1 MSLSRTFLRGLLESE
16 EGQRRLTEIWDE
28 VTTKRTQTVTVSEKT
43 IVYGPDSPQERATL
57 AKRGLKHETIRKVPV
72 EVEVYPLRDL
82 DRLLGLALSFGVGKP
97 PEEKKIEVNINQRIE
112 EMTDAELA
120 AVAEYRELPPAD

>member
-1 MSLSRTFLRGLLESE
+1 MSTSRKFLRGLLESE
-16 EGQRRLTEIWDE
+16 EGQRRLQEIWDE
-28 VTTKRTQTVTVSEKT
+28 VTTKRVQTITVAEKT
-43 IVYGPDSPQERATL
+43 IVYGPDTPQERAKL
-57 AKRGLKHETIRKVPV
+57 AKKGLRNETIRKVPV

-97 PEEKKIEVNINQRIE
+97 PEEKKVEININQRIE

-120 AVAEYRELPPAD
+120 SVAEYRELPSG